1 MNYTQIPAT
10 DLRPSTI
17 CLGTADMGSKIERN
31 DAFAML
37 DAFVEQGG
45 NFLDTASVY
54 ANWLP
59 IERHS
64 SEKTLGRW
72 LKARNNRHR
81 IIVGT
86 KGAHPDL
93 ATMHIPRMSDAEILD
108 DLNNSLKNLQTDYID
123 LYWLHRD
130 DVRRPV
136 GEIIETLNRQVA
148 AGKIRYFGCSNW
160 RVERIAA
167 AQAYAA
173 QHSLAS
179 FVANQMLWN
188 LAVPDFE
195 MISDKTIVMMDETLW
210 HYHRET
216 GLTAIPFSSQANGLF
231 NKWANS
237 QQVRPGPQRIYHS
250 PENQLR
256 FQRIQTLSTQ
266 TALSTS
272 QVVLGYLLSQP
283 FTTIPIV
290 GCQTMAQ
297 LQDSLSANDI
307 QLTAEQL
314 AYLEQG

>member
-1 MNYTQIPAT
+1 
-10 DLRPSTI
+10 
-17 CLGTADMGSKIERN
+17 
-31 DAFAML
+31 
-37 DAFVEQGG
+37 
-45 NFLDTASVY
+45 
-54 ANWLP
+54 
-59 IERHS
+59 
-64 SEKTLGRW
+64 
-72 LKARNNRHR
+72 
-81 IIVGT
+81 
-86 KGAHPDL
+86 
-93 ATMHIPRMSDAEILD
+93 
-108 DLNNSLKNLQTDYID
+108 
-123 LYWLHRD
+123 
-130 DVRRPV
+130 VRRPV

-237 QQVRPGPQRIYHS
+237 QQARPGPQRIYHS